1 MPRLKEILNGL
12 RYLQS
17 LFDVS
22 EGILTLVEA
31 SETITVEPMS
41 DVGEEVSSTMSDGS
55 TYDGGHDFSNLHTV
69 Y

>member
-1 MPRLKEILNGL
+1 MDCDI
-12 RYLQS
+12 YS
-17 LFDVS
+17 LFS
-22 EGILTLVEA
+22 TYLGILTLVEA

-55 TYDGGHDFSNLHTV
+55 PYDGGHDFSNLHTV